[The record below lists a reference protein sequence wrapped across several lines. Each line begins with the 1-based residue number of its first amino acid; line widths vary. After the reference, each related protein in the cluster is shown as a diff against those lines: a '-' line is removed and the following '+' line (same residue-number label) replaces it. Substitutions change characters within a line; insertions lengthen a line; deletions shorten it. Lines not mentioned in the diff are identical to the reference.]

1 MLYPPFKIITWEI
14 DMQKT
19 LFIDRD
25 GTLIEEPFDFQ
36 VDSLDKIKLTPHV
49 IPALLLLQKEG
60 FRLVMVSNQNGI
72 GTPAFPEED
81 FMICHEFTLDLFS
94 SQGILFDEI
103 FICPHMPED
112 DCSCRKPKT
121 GLVNQFLADTVIN
134 KSSSWVIGDRET
146 DREFA
151 NNLNLNFLLISK
163 EQGWGQIAQTIL
175 NSKRCASIKRKTKE
189 TEINLVLT
197 LDTDQCGTIETPLPF
212 FNHMLEQI
220 AKHAGFNL
228 DLYAKGD
235 VEVDDHHLIEDTAIA
250 LGEGIKKSLGDKWGI
265 NRYGFTLPMDEA
277 LASIAIDI
285 SGRSFCEFKGQFT
298 REFVGG
304 MATEMVPHFFN
315 SLAAALGATIHIEV
329 KGQNHHHMIEACFK
343 SLGRAL
349 GQACTK
355 TNNAM
360 PSTKGIL

>member
-1 MLYPPFKIITWEI
+1 
-14 DMQKT
+14 MQKI

-49 IPALLLLQKEG
+49 IPSLLQLQKEG
-60 FRLVMVSNQNGI
+60 FRFIMVSNQNGI
-72 GTPAFPEED
+72 GTPSFPEDD

-94 SQGILFDEI
+94 SQGIFFEEM
-103 FICPHMPED
+103 FICPHMPEEN
-112 DCSCRKPKT
+112 CFCRKPKT
-121 GLVNQFLADTVIN
+121 GLVDQFLKERVID
-134 KSSSWVIGDRET
+134 KSFSWVIGDRET
-146 DREFA
+146 DRQFA
-151 NNLNLNFLLISK
+151 DNLGIKFLPISQK
-163 EQGWGQIAQTIL
+163 NGWDQVTQTIL
-175 NSKRCASIKRKTKE
+175 NQKRTAVIQRKTKE
-189 TEINLVLT
+189 TDISLT
-197 LDTDQCGTIETPLPF
+197 LILDRDQNSVISTPIPF
-212 FNHMLEQI
+212 FNHMLEQV
-220 AKHAGFNL
+220 AKHGGFNL
-228 DLYAKGD
+228 ELYAKGD

-250 LGEGIKKSLGDKWGI
+250 LGESLKKALGDKWGI

-285 SGRSFCEFKGQFT
+285 SGRGFCEFKGEFT

-315 SLAAALGATIHIEV
+315 SLATALGATIHIEV

-349 GQACTK
+349 GQACMK
-355 TNNAM
+355 TNNAL
-360 PSTKGIL
+360 PSTKGVL